1 MSTKDKGEGMSRAG
15 RLRRNVTRV
24 MVTGAT
30 LAIVTVAVLT
40 LYAIDIDRA
49 PVRVIRDPY
58 PTFSAVGVDIDGNE
72 IILQD
77 ENLFGFLVYDR
88 LTNTPA
94 TARFSEPKR
103 IVRGPKTF
111 MEFNC
116 GLYVDQKTGD
126 VYSVNN
132 DTIDTMTVF
141 SRNAR
146 GDVSPDRALET
157 PHRTFGIAVD
167 EGTQELFLSVQHPPA
182 VVVYRKLAEGKERPI
197 RILEGDRTGLADP
210 HGLAIDTRRQLMYT
224 ANHGSV
230 SFSKGGKSWSLATP
244 EELPGE
250 FERRENMVRGSG
262 KFLPASISVHPL
274 KASGDTAPLRTI
286 SGPKTRLN
294 WPSGM
299 TVDEDRNEIFVANDM
314 DDSILVFDASASGD
328 VAPIRVIKGARSGVK
343 NPTGVFIDKKN
354 GELVVA
360 NFGNHR
366 ATVYPITANGDVPPL
381 RTIRAAPEGKLALSI
396 GNPGAVSY
404 DTKRDQILVPN

>member
-1 MSTKDKGEGMSRAG
+1 MSETPQSPNMIKS
-15 RLRRNVTRV
+15 L
-24 MVTGAT
+24 MVTAAIIAAAAGA
-30 LAIVTVAVLT
+30 AVV

-58 PTFSAVGVDIDGNE
+58 PTFSAVAVDMDGNE
-72 IILQD
+72 IVLQD
-77 ENLFGFLVYDR
+77 ENLFGFAVYDR

-94 TARFSEPKR
+94 SARLSEPKR
-103 IVRGPKTF
+103 IVRGPNTF

-126 VYSVNN
+126 IYSVNN
-132 DTIDTMTVF
+132 DTIDTLTVF
-141 SRNAR
+141 SRRAK
-146 GDVSPDRALET
+146 GDVAPDRMLET

-167 EGTQELFLSVQHPPA
+167 EASQELYLSVQHPPA
-182 VVVYRKLAEGKERPI
+182 VVVYRKLAAGKERPI
-197 RILEGDRTGLADP
+197 RILEGDRTSLADP
-210 HGLAIDTRRQLMYT
+210 HGLAIDTKRQLMYT

-244 EELPGE
+244 EALPGE
-250 FERRENMVRGSG
+250 FERRENMVLGSG
-262 KFLPASISVHPL
+262 KLLSASIVVHPL
-274 KASGDTAPLRTI
+274 KASGDTPPLRI
-286 SGPKTRLN
+286 IQGPKTRLN

-314 DDSILVFDASASGD
+314 DDSILVFDGNASGD
-328 VAPIRVIKGARSGVK
+328 VAPIRMIKGPKSGVK
-343 NPTGVFIDKKN
+343 NPTGVFIDKKH

-366 ATVYPITANGDVPPL
+366 ATVYPITADGDSPPL

-396 GNPGAVSY
+396 GNPGAVAY